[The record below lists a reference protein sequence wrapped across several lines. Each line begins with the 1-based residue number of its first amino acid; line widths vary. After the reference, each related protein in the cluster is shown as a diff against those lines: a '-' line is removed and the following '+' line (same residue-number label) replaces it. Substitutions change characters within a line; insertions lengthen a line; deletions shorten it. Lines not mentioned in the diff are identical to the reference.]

1 MHWKLVVRGD
11 IIIGNRHSIHVARI
25 RKGNMEKDTKTE
37 IKEML
42 GTQPWGIENKERYR
56 TQST

>member
-11 IIIGNRHSIHVARI
+11 IIIGNRHSILVARI
-25 RKGNMEKDTKTE
+25 RKGNMERGTKTE

-42 GTQPWGIENKERYR
+42 GTQPWGIENKEGYR
-56 TQST
+56 T

>member
-1 MHWKLVVRGD
+1 MHWKLVVRGN

-25 RKGNMEKDTKTE
+25 RKGNMERDTKTE

-42 GTQPWGIENKERYR
+42 GTQPWGIGNKEESR
-56 TQST
+56 T

>member
-1 MHWKLVVRGD
+1 MHWKLVV

-25 RKGNMEKDTKTE
+25 RQGNMERDTKTE

-42 GTQPWGIENKERYR
+42 RTQSWGIENKEEYR
-56 TQST
+56 T